1 MKLYILHSVIV
12 DTDGQVSIDCRSPY
26 RSLSAAKKEQRS
38 MVSQYQAGLRWDVQ
52 VEQCGNFVRV
62 SVPESVEEI
71 QSNIE
76 MFDVDISLDDDFGK

>member
-1 MKLYILHSVIV
+1 M
-12 DTDGQVSIDCRSPY
+12 PY
-26 RSLSAAKKEQRS
+26 
-38 MVSQYQAGLRWDVQ
+38 VSQYQEVGKLGMQ

-76 MFDVDISLDDDFGK
+76 MFDVDISLDDDYGK